1 MEEVGDL
8 HPGVTVSSGAKENSL
23 WVKLFEAKQQRRL
36 ELARLPFERKLEII
50 KLLQKMAR
58 ASGRTRKRR

>member
-1 MEEVGDL
+1 
-8 HPGVTVSSGAKENSL
+8 VSSGAKENSL